1 MVDVQPVRRQAPWF
15 PPGAQGLSQHSTIWF
30 SMDLDRAFSALA
42 DPTRR
47 TLLAS
52 LEGGEKT
59 LSDLASPLP
68 ITLMAVQKHVKVLE
82 EAGLV
87 ATRKLGRSRHVRL
100 RAHGLER
107 ASDWI
112 KQSEA
117 RWNAAFDRLEQV
129 LAEEDARHEHPG
141 D

>member
-1 MVDVQPVRRQAPWF
+1 
-15 PPGAQGLSQHSTIWF
+15 
-30 SMDLDRAFSALA
+30 MDLDRTFSALA

-52 LEGGEKT
+52 LESGEKT
-59 LSDLASPLP
+59 LSALASPLP
-68 ITLMAVQKHVKVLE
+68 ITLMAVQKHVRVLE

-87 ATRKLGRSRHVRL
+87 ATRKNGRSRHVRL
-100 RAHGLER
+100 RSHGLER

-117 RWNAAFDRLEQV
+117 RWNAAFDRLAQA
-129 LAEEDARHEHPG
+129 LEEDDP
-141 D
+141 

>member
-1 MVDVQPVRRQAPWF
+1 V
-15 PPGAQGLSQHSTIWF
+15 
-30 SMDLDRAFSALA
+30 DLDRAFSALA

-47 TLLAS
+47 RLLAS
-52 LEGGEKT
+52 LEAGERT

-68 ITLMAVQKHVKVLE
+68 ISLMAVQKHVKVLE

-107 ASDWI
+107 AADWI
-112 KQSEA
+112 EQSRA
-117 RWNAAFDRLEQV
+117 RWNAAFDRLAQA
-129 LAEEDARHEHPG
+129 LEEDDHEPH
-141 D
+141 

>member
-1 MVDVQPVRRQAPWF
+1 
-15 PPGAQGLSQHSTIWF
+15 
-30 SMDLDRAFSALA
+30 MDLDRAFAALA

-52 LEGGEKT
+52 LEVGERT

-87 ATRKLGRSRHVRL
+87 ATRKIGRSRHVRL

-112 KQSEA
+112 QQSEA
-117 RWNAAFDRLEQV
+117 RWNAAFDRLEE
-129 LAEEDARHEHPG
+129 LLKEDDSP
-141 D
+141 

>member
-1 MVDVQPVRRQAPWF
+1 V
-15 PPGAQGLSQHSTIWF
+15 
-30 SMDLDRAFSALA
+30 DLDRAFSALA

-52 LEGGEKT
+52 LESGEKT
-59 LSDLASPLP
+59 LSDLAAPLP

-107 ASDWI
+107 AADWI
-112 KQSEA
+112 ERSRA
-117 RWNAAFDRLEQV
+117 RWNAAFDRLAQA
-129 LAEEDARHEHPG
+129 LEEDTDER
-141 D
+141 

>member
-1 MVDVQPVRRQAPWF
+1 
-15 PPGAQGLSQHSTIWF
+15 
-30 SMDLDRAFSALA
+30 MDLDRAFSALA

-47 TLLAS
+47 QLLAS
-52 LEGGEKT
+52 LEHGERT

-100 RAHGLER
+100 RAHGLAH

-112 KQSEA
+112 KESEK
-117 RWNAAFDRLEQV
+117 RWNAAFDRLEQA
-129 LAEEDARHEHPG
+129 LAEDETTG
-141 D
+141 DSP

>member
-1 MVDVQPVRRQAPWF
+1 
-15 PPGAQGLSQHSTIWF
+15 
-30 SMDLDRAFSALA
+30 MDLDRAFAALA

-47 TLLAS
+47 TLLAR
-52 LEGGEKT
+52 LEGGERT
-59 LSDLASPLP
+59 LSALASPLP
-68 ITLMAVQKHVKVLE
+68 ISLMAVQKHVRVLE

-107 ASDWI
+107 AADWI

-117 RWNAAFDRLEQV
+117 RWNAAFDRLEQA
-129 LAEEDARHEHPG
+129 LAEEDNPTPG
-141 D
+141 DDSR

>member
-1 MVDVQPVRRQAPWF
+1 
-15 PPGAQGLSQHSTIWF
+15 
-30 SMDLDRAFSALA
+30 MDLDRAFAALA

-47 TLLAS
+47 HLLAS
-52 LEGGEKT
+52 LERGERT
-59 LSDLASPLP
+59 LSALASPLP
-68 ITLMAVQKHVKVLE
+68 ITLMAVQKHVRVLE

-112 KQSEA
+112 KKSEA
-117 RWNAAFDRLEQV
+117 RWNAAFDRLEAA
-129 LAEEDARHEHPG
+129 LADEDAATNG
-141 D
+141 A

>member
-1 MVDVQPVRRQAPWF
+1 
-15 PPGAQGLSQHSTIWF
+15 
-30 SMDLDRAFSALA
+30 MDLDRAFSALA

-47 TLLAS
+47 QLLVS
-52 LEGGEKT
+52 LEAGERT

-100 RAHGLER
+100 RAHGLAR
-107 ASDWI
+107 ASAWI
-112 KQSEA
+112 RESER
-117 RWNAAFDRLEQV
+117 RWNAAFDRLEEA
-129 LAEEDARHEHPG
+129 LAAEDAQDDDKEDPP
-141 D
+141 

>member
-1 MVDVQPVRRQAPWF
+1 
-15 PPGAQGLSQHSTIWF
+15 
-30 SMDLDRAFSALA
+30 MDLDRTFLALA

-47 TLLAS
+47 QLLVS
-52 LEGGEKT
+52 LEGGERT
-59 LSDLASPLP
+59 LSELARPLP
-68 ITLMAVQKHVKVLE
+68 ISLMAVQKHVRVLE

-87 ATRKLGRSRHVRL
+87 ATRKHGRSRHVRL

-117 RWNAAFDRLEQV
+117 RWNAAFDRLAQA
-129 LAEEDARHEHPG
+129 LEEEP
-141 D
+141 

>member
-1 MVDVQPVRRQAPWF
+1 V
-15 PPGAQGLSQHSTIWF
+15 
-30 SMDLDRAFSALA
+30 DLDRAFAALA

-47 TLLAS
+47 RLLAS
-52 LEGGEKT
+52 LEAGERT

-100 RAHGLER
+100 RAHGLAR
-107 ASDWI
+107 ASEWI
-112 KQSEA
+112 RESER
-117 RWNAAFDRLEQV
+117 RWNAAFDRLEQA
-129 LAEEDARHEHPG
+129 LQAEDEESASP
-141 D
+141 